1 MTSMTNVT
9 TFFQD
14 HEMQQKID
22 YEIKMREG
30 TARLLAASKHPTQL
44 LEAAKNL
51 LTSNTRIVT
60 YMSELQRRK
69 AAEVIGKT

>member
-1 MTSMTNVT
+1 
-9 TFFQD
+9 
-14 HEMQQKID
+14 MQQKID